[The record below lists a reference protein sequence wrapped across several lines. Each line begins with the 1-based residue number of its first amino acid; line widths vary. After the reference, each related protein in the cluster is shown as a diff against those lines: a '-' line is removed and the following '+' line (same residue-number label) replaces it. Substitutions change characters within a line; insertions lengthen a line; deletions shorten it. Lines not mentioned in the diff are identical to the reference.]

1 MFSKENIIN
10 TVERLSSLTD
20 MTADTFIVSGDAAL
34 VMNNKKSF
42 SENLGIE
49 VLPHRFNKLEYILP
63 NYKNRYQS
71 SPRRDGRIE
80 IVNELKIGVEH
91 GDINITAFLIP
102 ELEVHQYLGVYFR
115 TLPSIIDLK
124 RFLCT
129 VKDQRDLIS
138 LGYML

>member
-49 VLPHRFNKLEYILP
+49 VLPHRFIKLEYILP
-63 NYKNRYQS
+63 NYKNR
-71 SPRRDGRIE
+71 
-80 IVNELKIGVEH
+80 
-91 GDINITAFLIP
+91 
-102 ELEVHQYLGVYFR
+102 
-115 TLPSIIDLK
+115 
-124 RFLCT
+124 
-129 VKDQRDLIS
+129 
-138 LGYML
+138 